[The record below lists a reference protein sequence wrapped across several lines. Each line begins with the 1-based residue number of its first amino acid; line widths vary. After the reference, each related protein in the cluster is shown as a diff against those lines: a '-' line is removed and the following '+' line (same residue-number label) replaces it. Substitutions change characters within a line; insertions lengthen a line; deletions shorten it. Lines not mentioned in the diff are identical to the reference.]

1 MVPRRVCRVCGKPSE
16 RITSEPEYVRTDTD
30 QVPARL
36 TMLDGDRPA
45 DGVNQHLREDGAN
58 TSVTRAVKTDGWSDC
73 GHQDWRNGVVLD
85 PFAGSGTTL
94 EVATGLGLDAIGI
107 DLDERNHQL
116 AIQRV
121 GLFLQEGT
129 I

>member
-1 MVPRRVCRVCGKPSE
+1 MIE
-16 RITSEPEYVRTDTD
+16 R
-30 QVPARL
+30 L
-36 TMLDGDRPA
+36 
-45 DGVNQHLREDGAN
+45 
-58 TSVTRAVKTDGWSDC
+58 AVSTTTVGWSDC
-73 GHQDWRNGVVLD
+73 GCACASCEDDWEERIQSPDDEGPTCEHKWRNGTVLD

-121 GLFLQEGT
+121 GMFLQEGQL
-129 I
+129 